1 MEDQAFEAIAA
12 NLLEAWAELIEDTVD
27 VDVDCDGSVLSV
39 ELDDGRIFILN
50 RHRPLKQLWLSSP
63 ISGAS
68 HYAWDE
74 ATQSWL
80 GTREQGRLDAVFSGD
95 LSTAIGEKITLTQAP

>member
-80 GTREQGRLDAVFSGD
+80 GTREQGRLDTLFSDD
-95 LSTAIGEKITLTQAP
+95 LSTAIGEKITLTQPA